1 MVPICEPYPHFL
13 PALEAIS
20 DVTDIARRSEC
31 VTLAK
36 GNFKQDIPSLRLDS
50 NTTSDIA
57 GDPAPVFVVEDNF
70 GDCEQ

>member
-1 MVPICEPYPHFL
+1 MGPLCDQSACY
-13 PALEAIS
+13 
-20 DVTDIARRSEC
+20 
-31 VTLAK
+31 LAK
-36 GNFKQDIPSLRLDS
+36 GNFKQDIPSLRLDF